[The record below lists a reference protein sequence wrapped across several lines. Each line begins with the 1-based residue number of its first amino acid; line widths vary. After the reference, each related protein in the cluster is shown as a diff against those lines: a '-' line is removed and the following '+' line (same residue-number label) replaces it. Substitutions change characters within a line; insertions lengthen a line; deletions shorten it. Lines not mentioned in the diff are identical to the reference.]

1 MEEHKEISVYS
12 AFCLIIN
19 SIIGAGVL
27 SIPWAY
33 SQGGLLLGI
42 LSQITASIFSAIL
55 SYQLLQTM
63 SRVSQIRELTSK
75 GFKITPVPFSK
86 LFQKTDPK
94 DFISH
99 DSDIDPLIETSKIT
113 ITTNKSDMTSM
124 TLILLGE
131 NHARFN
137 CILFSLGTIVI
148 LIAYASI
155 FATSLISIIPIF
167 GSSTCNI
174 YEDDGSFGDSCW
186 RKYWFYLLILLTF
199 ASVLSLMQLRE
210 QAWFQGTLAAMRFFV
225 GILIVI
231 TSFIVIVS
239 NKNLDDDDNNK
250 AKLVLFDF
258 NGAGVAFS
266 IILLA
271 NYYQP
276 FIPNA
281 VQWMANK
288 EINGPLAINWA
299 VGIVSILYLLLGIV
313 VSMAVYDVEEMVTL
327 EWVDYT
333 GGKSEQKWW
342 AYLILYLIILFPAFD
357 ILSIFPLVVITLSDN
372 IMSLFDISESE
383 EHIVSNKFIFFRI
396 SSVLLPILL
405 AAIIYNLGFL
415 NNITGLFS
423 ILTVGIYLPSLALAS
438 KKIIPQKTEYDSY
451 FSSEIY
457 SILMLIAHLLIFIL
471 CLVMIIFFY
480 KD

>member
-1 MEEHKEISVYS
+1 
-12 AFCLIIN
+12 
-19 SIIGAGVL
+19 
-27 SIPWAY
+27 
-33 SQGGLLLGI
+33 
-42 LSQITASIFSAIL
+42 
-55 SYQLLQTM
+55 
-63 SRVSQIRELTSK
+63 
-75 GFKITPVPFSK
+75 
-86 LFQKTDPK
+86 
-94 DFISH
+94 
-99 DSDIDPLIETSKIT
+99 
-113 ITTNKSDMTSM
+113 
-124 TLILLGE
+124 
-131 NHARFN
+131 
-137 CILFSLGTIVI
+137 
-148 LIAYASI
+148 
-155 FATSLISIIPIF
+155 
-167 GSSTCNI
+167 
-174 YEDDGSFGDSCW
+174 
-186 RKYWFYLLILLTF
+186 
-199 ASVLSLMQLRE
+199 
-210 QAWFQGTLAAMRFFV
+210 
-225 GILIVI
+225 VI

-313 VSMAVYDVEEMVTL
+313 VSMAVYD
-327 EWVDYT
+327 
-333 GGKSEQKWW
+333 
-342 AYLILYLIILFPAFD
+342 LILYLIILFPAFD